1 MNSADNSYR
10 YGPTVR
16 MLSVMLVISVAIA
29 CGSAWLA
36 SGDEDDTKA
45 HHILGVIEV
54 SADTTVWLHWAGAAF
69 GVFIGAFSILIF
81 VVYRGEQVA
90 FVAYETISELKT
102 SGRNGG
108 RKLKIIHSAGEA
120 LLDERYL
127 SQPDDL
133 DKITRTL
140 RKRMDSSKRSDGE
153 ISGE

>member
-69 GVFIGAFSILIF
+69 GVFFGAFSILIF
-81 VVYRGEQVA
+81 VVYWGEHVA
-90 FVAYETISELKT
+90 FESESVVLP
-102 SGRNGG
+102 
-108 RKLKIIHSAGEA
+108 LVW
-120 LLDERYL
+120 LWL
-127 SQPDDL
+127 
-133 DKITRTL
+133 
-140 RKRMDSSKRSDGE
+140 
-153 ISGE
+153 